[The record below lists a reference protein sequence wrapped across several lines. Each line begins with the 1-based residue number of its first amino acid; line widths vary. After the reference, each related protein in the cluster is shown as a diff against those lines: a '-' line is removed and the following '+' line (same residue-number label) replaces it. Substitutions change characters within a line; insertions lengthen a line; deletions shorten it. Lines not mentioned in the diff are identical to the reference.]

1 MAPHV
6 NRLSAYA
13 SQRLVSLFDML
24 ARKYV
29 IVYPYSCEYNFTSIG
44 WNLFTLRALSDRY
57 NKLAE
62 LKNDKMHMPNGE
74 SREGDNL
81 PEDMVL

>member
-1 MAPHV
+1 M
-6 NRLSAYA
+6 
-13 SQRLVSLFDML
+13 D
-24 ARKYV
+24 
-29 IVYPYSCEYNFTSIG
+29 
-44 WNLFTLRALSDRY
+44 LSDRY